1 MIRFFKLFIFF
12 LLIFNINNK
21 AEAITGIGPI
31 KFDSGTMDHFFAY
44 LRGDGQP
51 KGEVG
56 NKKGTPLAFAVNPE
70 GTWSQYYYCPI
81 KYGECKPGDSLAV
94 SYCSKQSIARG
105 GSKCKLF
112 ARGYKIVWGGNNL
125 RLPRKFNEQ
134 LVLAVFKEN
143 GWYEEFSN
151 RPSTGSGENKYIQKK
166 KNKKKSKIVKKEK
179 GKNIVSELQ
188 ELKKLLDEG
197 ILTEDEFKDAKKK
210 LLE

>member
-56 NKKGTPLAFAVNPE
+56 KKKGTPLAFAVNPE

-81 KYGECKPGDSLAV
+81 MAL
-94 SYCSKQSIARG
+94 
-105 GSKCKLF
+105 
-112 ARGYKIVWGGNNL
+112 
-125 RLPRKFNEQ
+125 
-134 LVLAVFKEN
+134 
-143 GWYEEFSN
+143 
-151 RPSTGSGENKYIQKK
+151 
-166 KNKKKSKIVKKEK
+166 
-179 GKNIVSELQ
+179 NIY
-188 ELKKLLDEG
+188 
-197 ILTEDEFKDAKKK
+197 ILTLNMLSVNILE
-210 LLE
+210 LLMRQKI